1 MVAMDGFESLVAAG
15 GPIALVVLALVDSTS
30 IGTLVIPLLLLVLG
44 EGGAR
49 RTAGRTVFYLLVIG
63 VFYLGLGAILLAGL
77 LPLIASAQGLLSSP
91 PVMVVLAAV
100 GVLLVVWSFRSDP
113 KAIEKRGGDP
123 QAGAKKWAERV
134 RRTAGDPRAL
144 VLLALGAGVVEAASM
159 VPYLVAM
166 GIIGHMGVG
175 FTTGA
180 GILAGYCALMIL
192 PGVVLAGIRLMMGA
206 RGDHVLQRAQDWAV
220 RNAAGA
226 FSWAIGIIG
235 VILVLNTA
243 PQALSALQIP
253 GLRVG

>member
-1 MVAMDGFESLVAAG
+1 MDGIQSLLDVG

-30 IGTLVIPLLLLVLG
+30 IGTLVIPVLLLVLG

-63 VFYLGLGAILLAGL
+63 AFYLLLGAVLLAGL

-91 PVMVVLAAV
+91 PAMVVLAAV
-100 GVLLVVWSFRSDP
+100 GVLLVVWSFRTDP
-113 KAIEKRGGDP
+113 TAIAKRGGDP
-123 QAGAKKWAERV
+123 EAGAEKWAERV

-175 FTTGA
+175 LAAGT
-180 GILAGYCALMIL
+180 GILVGYCLVMIL
-192 PGVVLAGIRLMMGA
+192 PGLVLAGIRLVMGT
-206 RGDHVLQRAQDWAV
+206 RGDHILDRVQAWAV

-243 PQALSALQIP
+243 PQALSALHVP
-253 GLRVG
+253 GLHVG